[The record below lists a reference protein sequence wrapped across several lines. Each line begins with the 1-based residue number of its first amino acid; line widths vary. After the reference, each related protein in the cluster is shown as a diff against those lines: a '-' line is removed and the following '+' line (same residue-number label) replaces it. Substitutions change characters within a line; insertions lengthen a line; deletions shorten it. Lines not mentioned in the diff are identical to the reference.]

1 MLLSLSIRD
10 FVIVDALEL
19 SFQSGFTV
27 LTGETGAGKS
37 ILIDALNLVLG
48 ERADPGVVQQGKER
62 ADIAAEFNVADLEEI
77 GAWLK
82 FNDLAPPDNV
92 LLLRRVVE
100 SAGRSR
106 AYINGR
112 PATLQ
117 QLRELGDGLVAIHGQ
132 FAHQALLQPLAQQQL
147 LDDFA
152 AASDLARNVA
162 QSFQAWQSHRQQR
175 LQWQTNAAALEQER
189 ATLEAQHKEL
199 SQLDFDADA
208 WQELLAEHS
217 RLNHA
222 ASLIEGVQ
230 SAQQSLDESDEALLP
245 LINAVVER
253 LKTLSGYDPALQEVI
268 ELLEPAVLQLQEG
281 VYGLRH
287 YARRLDVDPA
297 RLKEVETRIEII
309 HNTARKYRIQP
320 AELPDLL
327 ALCGSRLGELGGG
340 AGSDALLEKEQAAEA
355 SYRQLAVEL
364 GAQRK
369 KAAKTLAQKVTAS
382 MQALAMQGGK
392 FAVDLIPRNEPSVHG
407 LEQVVFTVAGHPGV
421 TPGAID
427 KVASGGELSRI
438 GLALQVEMSKV
449 ARVPTLIFDEVDA
462 GIGGGVAEVVGKLL
476 RELGSHRQ
484 DMCVTHLPLVAAQGQ
499 HQWRVSKSVA
509 KGIASSAVEVLNVSS
524 RIEEIARM
532 LGGVKITAATRK
544 HAAEMLSVRSSND

>member
-10 FVIVDALEL
+10 FVIVNRLEL
-19 SFQSGFTV
+19 CFDSGFTV

-48 ERADPGVVQQGKER
+48 ERADPSVVRQGSER
-62 ADIAAEFNVADLEEI
+62 AEIAAEFDVAERKETR
-77 GAWLK
+77 AWLK
-82 FNDLAPPDNV
+82 ENDLAAQDNV

-117 QLRELGDGLVAIHGQ
+117 QLRELGDGLVAVHGQ

-152 AASDLARNVA
+152 GASDLARKVA
-162 QSFQAWQSHRQQR
+162 QGYEAWQSLKKQR

-189 ATLEAQHKEL
+189 ASLELQQKEL
-199 SQLDFDADA
+199 SQLEFQAGA

-245 LINAVVER
+245 QINAVLER
-253 LKTLSGYDPALQEVI
+253 LKALSDYDPALKEVI
-268 ELLEPAVLQLQEG
+268 ELLEPAALQLQDG
-281 VYGLRH
+281 VYRLRH
-287 YARRLDVDPA
+287 YARRLDIDPA
-297 RLKEVETRIEII
+297 RLKEVETRIEVI

-327 ALCGSRLGELGGG
+327 ARCEARLSELGGG
-340 AGSDALLEKEQAAEA
+340 AGIDALLEKEQATEA
-355 SYRQLAVEL
+355 NYRQRAVEL
-364 GAQRK
+364 GAQRE
-369 KAAKTLAQKVTAS
+369 KAAKTLSQKVTAS
-382 MQALAMQGGK
+382 MQTLAMQGGK
-392 FAVDLIPRNEPSVHG
+392 FAVDLVTRNEPSAHG
-407 LEQVVFTVAGHPGV
+407 LEQVVFSVAGHPGV

-438 GLALQVEMSKV
+438 GLALQVVMSKV

-476 RELGSHRQ
+476 RELGSHHQ
-484 DMCVTHLPLVAAQGQ
+484 VMCVTHLPQVAAQGQ
-499 HQWRVSKSVA
+499 HHWCVSKSVA
-509 KGIASSAVEVLNVSS
+509 KGIASSAVDVLNASS
-524 RIEEIARM
+524 RVDEIARM

-544 HAAEMLSVRSSND
+544 HAAEMLSLQSP

>member
-10 FVIVDALEL
+10 YVIVDMLEL

-48 ERADPGVVQQGKER
+48 ERADPSVVRQGKER
-62 ADIAAEFNVADLEEI
+62 ADIAAEFDVADLKASR
-77 GAWLK
+77 AWLNE
-82 FNDLAPPDNV
+82 NDLAGQDNV
-92 LLLRRVVE
+92 LLVRRVVE

-112 PATLQ
+112 PATVQ
-117 QLRELGDGLVAIHGQ
+117 QLRDLGDGLVAVHGQ
-132 FAHQALLQPLAQQQL
+132 FAHQALLQSRAQQQL

-152 AASDLARNVA
+152 GASDIAGNVA
-162 QSFQAWQSHRQQR
+162 QSYEAWQSLRKQR

-189 ATLEAQHKEL
+189 AALEFQQKEL
-199 SQLDFDADA
+199 SQLDFRVDE

-217 RLNHA
+217 RLDHA

-230 SAQQSLDESDEALLP
+230 SAQQTLDESDEALLP
-245 LINAVVER
+245 RINAVVER
-253 LKTLSGYDPALQEVI
+253 LKALSDYDPALREVI
-268 ELLEPAVLQLQEG
+268 DLLEPAALQVQEG
-281 VYGLRH
+281 VYALRH
-287 YARRLDVDPA
+287 YARKLDIDPA
-297 RLKEVETRIEII
+297 RLKEVEARIEVI
-309 HNTARKYRIQP
+309 HNTARKYRVQP

-327 ALCGSRLGELGGG
+327 ARCEARLSELGGG
-340 AGSDALLEKEQAAEA
+340 AGIDTLLEKEQAAET
-355 SYRQLAVEL
+355 SYRRSATEL

-369 KAAKTLAQKVTAS
+369 KAAKTLSQKITLS
-382 MQALAMQGGK
+382 MQTLAMQGGK
-392 FAVDLIPRNEPSVHG
+392 FAVELPARNEPSAHG
-407 LEQVVFTVAGHPGV
+407 LEHVVFAVAAHPGA

-438 GLALQVEMSKV
+438 GLALQVVMSKV

-462 GIGGGVAEVVGKLL
+462 GIGGGVAEVVGRLL
-476 RELGSHRQ
+476 RELGGQRQ
-484 DMCVTHLPLVAAQGQ
+484 VMCVTHLPQVAAQGQ
-499 HQWRVSKSVA
+499 QHWCVSKAVA
-509 KGIASSAVEVLNVSS
+509 KGITSSAVDVLNATS
-524 RIEEIARM
+524 RVEEIARM

-544 HAAEMLSVRSSND
+544 HAAEMLAVQSRRD